1 MLNAPMYPLKY
12 LLKPVSFFR
21 RYEGQNLRPDLIS
34 GITVAVILLPQ
45 AIAFALI
52 AELPPQ
58 MGLYTA
64 VVAAVIGALWCSS
77 NQVHTGPTNALSLL
91 VLSSLTLAADPGTAE
106 FIVAAGLSAV
116 MVGILQLVLGLA
128 RLGIL
133 INFVSHSV
141 VVGFAGGAG
150 VLIAIKQ
157 LKHLL
162 GMDFESQNLIETLH
176 GLTTHFADAHL
187 PTAMLGIV
195 TVATIIVVGKVS
207 SKMPSAL
214 VSMVVVSLAV
224 FFLKLPE
231 QGVAVIGEMPSSLP
245 PLAELPLLDIEL
257 IAELSAGALAIGA
270 IGLVET
276 AAITRSIAVQTGQRL
291 DSNQEFIGQGMANI
305 AAGFLSGYPCAGSFS
320 RSAVNFG
327 SGAKTPMSAVFS
339 GLFVLIAMFT
349 IAPLAAYLP
358 RTALAAVLIITAYG
372 MVDRREIVRIFRGA
386 FGDAVILAVTF
397 LGTLFLHIEFAV
409 LAGILL
415 SFGVYIVQTSVP
427 KVRSVLPDDDFRHFV
442 TDPNKPECPQL
453 GIVEIRGD
461 LYFGAVSHVEK
472 AIDEHLEKHPEQRH
486 LLLRMHSVNQCDFS
500 GIHAL
505 ESIVR
510 TYRDRSGQVFMIRL
524 QERVQDLMKSTGFY
538 RHLGPQNFL
547 SEDSA
552 ISHLFHR
559 ILDPAICIYE
569 CPVRAFIECQNL
581 PKQVY
586 TGKIPLHTEIPSGS
600 VVEISAREL
609 WDEIHG
615 GSTALIV
622 DVREP
627 REFRQGHIPNAKL
640 IPLPKLLEMVSELPQ
655 DRRLVFVCRGGRR
668 STRAAYAVQ
677 QKGCDQV
684 VVLKGGMLSWEAAGL
699 LEAVEGGPQRKTGTS

>member
-1 MLNAPMYPLKY
+1 M
-12 LLKPVSFFR
+12 
-21 RYEGQNLRPDLIS
+21 
-34 GITVAVILLPQ
+34 
-45 AIAFALI
+45 
-52 AELPPQ
+52 
-58 MGLYTA
+58 
-64 VVAAVIGALWCSS
+64 
-77 NQVHTGPTNALSLL
+77 
-91 VLSSLTLAADPGTAE
+91 
-106 FIVAAGLSAV
+106 
-116 MVGILQLVLGLA
+116 
-128 RLGIL
+128 
-133 INFVSHSV
+133 
-141 VVGFAGGAG
+141 
-150 VLIAIKQ
+150 
-157 LKHLL
+157 
-162 GMDFESQNLIETLH
+162 
-176 GLTTHFADAHL
+176 
-187 PTAMLGIV
+187 
-195 TVATIIVVGKVS
+195 
-207 SKMPSAL
+207 
-214 VSMVVVSLAV
+214 
-224 FFLKLPE
+224 
-231 QGVAVIGEMPSSLP
+231 
-245 PLAELPLLDIEL
+245 
-257 IAELSAGALAIGA
+257 AIGA

-305 AAGFLSGYPCAGSFS
+305 AAGCLSGFPCAGSFS

-358 RTALAAVLIITAYG
+358 RTALAAVLIITACR

-386 FGDAVILAVTF
+386 FDDAVILAVTF

-524 QERVQDLMKSTGFY
+524 QERVRDLMKSTGFY
-538 RHLGPQNFL
+538 HHLGPQNFL

-609 WDEIHG
+609 WDEIHS

-699 LEAVEGGPQRKTGTS
+699 LEAVEGGTQRKTGTS